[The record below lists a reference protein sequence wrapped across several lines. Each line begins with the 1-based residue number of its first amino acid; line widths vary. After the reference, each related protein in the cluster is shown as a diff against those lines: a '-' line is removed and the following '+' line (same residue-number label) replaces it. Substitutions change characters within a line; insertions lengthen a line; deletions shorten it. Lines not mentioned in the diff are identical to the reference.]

1 MRGRFGWCA
10 GKHPA
15 RNPQPA
21 QSGYLDADG
30 NRYCKPCFRKMFPD
44 LYEAKQSARKKACQR
59 CGNVAELAG
68 GFCKPCKRKYQC
80 TSCSKMCPSKDPV
93 LCVHCNDHVALWC
106 TACFSMEER
115 ARQCCVFCVKKFPT
129 PVCRL
134 CLKEKPGELRLTSC
148 VNSDCSRRLHICA
161 ECEVP
166 GEVTQQ
172 PMCMSCW
179 ENNERQCVICK
190 INCAERR
197 KQCRRACLPCFEK
210 WYCPKCEKPHPPG
223 VVAQCSACSTNS
235 AVWCRDCLTSV

>member
-1 MRGRFGWCA
+1 M
-10 GKHPA
+10 
-15 RNPQPA
+15 
-21 QSGYLDADG
+21 
-30 NRYCKPCFRKMFPD
+30 
-44 LYEAKQSARKKACQR
+44 RKKSCQR
-59 CGNVAELAG
+59 CGDVAELAG
-68 GFCKPCKRKYQC
+68 GFCKPCKRRYKC
-80 TSCSKMCPSKDPV
+80 TSCPSMCPSEDPV

-148 VNSDCSRRLHICA
+148 VNSDCSRPLHICA

-190 INCAERR
+190 INSAERR
-197 KQCRRACLPCFEK
+197 KQCRRACVSSLLPQ
-210 WYCPKCEKPHPPG
+210 
-223 VVAQCSACSTNS
+223 VVLSKM
-235 AVWCRDCLTSV
+235 